1 MWEARRWGTFPEDRL
16 VALVEGI
23 RAAGHDVQKIVNG
36 KPIVSTLS
44 DADLELAAQASRPGH
59 PPQVPDSPARGRS
72 KRGSINKKQI
82 DKKPRGRPR
91 KKSKEAEK

>member
-16 VALVEGI
+16 VVLIEGI

-59 PPQVPDSPARGRS
+59 PPQVPGLPARGRS
-72 KRGSINKKQI
+72 KRGSINKASLT
-82 DKKPRGRPR
+82 KKPRGRPR
-91 KKSKEAEK
+91 KTSKKGK